1 MLNEEKVRLKRIFG
15 IRGICEEAEGKG
27 REGWQGRSTVL

>member
-1 MLNEEKVRLKRIFG
+1 MRPCVYALNEEKVRLKTIFG

-27 REGWQGRSTVL
+27 REGW